1 MPIYFFKFLF
11 QFTFFRKH
19 YFAFYAY
26 CLNRFKWFNQETKI
40 VQYDSDI
47 NMQLHLSDF
56 IQQQIFFLGFYDFA
70 GISYLKK
77 NLQEGDVFFDIGANV
92 GSFSLIASK
101 QVQSAGKVY
110 AFEPVHQT
118 FKQLTYNYSLNQ
130 FTQTTLIRKA
140 VANKN
145 GQIELNVSDQSNT
158 GMSSILN
165 HDAENG
171 KIEIVP
177 CITLDDFVVENKIST
192 INLIKMDIEG
202 AEYLALQGMSHI
214 LQHIRPDIMVELN
227 KSIIQKNPAQH
238 QKLLTLM
245 ASYQYKLKG
254 IDREG
259 NKCEANATNMNDSE
273 NFLFIPQEHL

>member
-1 MPIYFFKFLF
+1 MI
-11 QFTFFRKH
+11 H
-19 YFAFYAY
+19 YD
-26 CLNRFKWFNQETKI
+26 Q
-40 VQYDSDI
+40 DI
-47 NMQLHLSDF
+47 KMQLHLSDF
-56 IQQQIFFLGFYDFA
+56 IQQQIFFVGFYDFA

-77 NLQEGDVFFDIGANV
+77 TLQAGDVFFDIGANV

-130 FTQTTLIRKA
+130 FTQTTLIHQAIADK
-140 VANKN
+140 K
-145 GQIELNVSDQSNT
+145 GYIELNVSDQSNT

-177 CITLDDFVVENKIST
+177 CITLDEFVTENKIST
-192 INLIKMDIEG
+192 IKLIKMDIEG

-214 LQHIRPDIMVELN
+214 LQHVRPTVMIELN
-227 KSIIQKNPAQH
+227 ATIIQKNPSQH
-238 QKLLTLM
+238 QKLLALM
-245 ASYQYKLKG
+245 ASYQYSLKG
-254 IDREG
+254 IDSNG
-259 NKCEANATNMNDSE
+259 NLCETNATNMNDSE
-273 NFLFIPQEHL
+273 NFLFIPKESL